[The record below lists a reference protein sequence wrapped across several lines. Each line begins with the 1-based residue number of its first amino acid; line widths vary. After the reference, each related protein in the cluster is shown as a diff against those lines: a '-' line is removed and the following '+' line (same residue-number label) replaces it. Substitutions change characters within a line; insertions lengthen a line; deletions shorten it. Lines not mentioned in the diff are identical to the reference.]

1 MTKARIDSLKS
12 VLSLLR
18 FLFWY
23 AVVVVALVYLLPFA
37 GEWVQG
43 RYEAMS
49 VGARATSV
57 AGFLVGATVWQLA
70 GMLLRRRLLRES
82 PLGNRTNSL

>member
-1 MTKARIDSLKS
+1 MTKAQIDSLKS
-12 VLSLLR
+12 VLRPLR

-43 RYEAMS
+43 EYEAMS
-49 VGARATSV
+49 VGARASSV
-57 AGFLVGATVWQLA
+57 AVFLVGAAVWQLA
-70 GMLLRRRLLRES
+70 GIFVRRRHLRDNRIS
-82 PLGNRTNSL
+82 NRTNSL

>member
-1 MTKARIDSLKS
+1 MTKAHIDSLKS
-12 VLSLLR
+12 VLRLLR

-43 RYEAMS
+43 EYEAMS

-57 AGFLVGATVWQLA
+57 AVVLVGVTVWQLA
-70 GMLLRRRLLRES
+70 GMFVRRKHLSDS
-82 PLGNRTNSL
+82 PLGNRTNSP